1 MNHSVNPDEPNDGG
15 HHGAPCGGMPIA
27 GRERTQPIR
36 SHNGEANGSK
46 QDERADDQFRLSPVR
61 PLCGRRAGF
70 GWYYSA
76 PGSRQ
81 CRRTIPTSAVRF
93 EGEAALARRV
103 WQAEHTAG

>member
-1 MNHSVNPDEPNDGG
+1 MNHSLNPDEPKDGG
-15 HHGAPCGGMPIA
+15 HHGAPCGGIPIA

-46 QDERADDQFRLSPVR
+46 QDERADDQFLLSPVR
-61 PLCGRRAGF
+61 PLCGRTAGF

-76 PGSRQ
+76 PALV
-81 CRRTIPTSAVRF
+81 SADALLRLARSALR
-93 EGEAALARRV
+93 GEAALARRV